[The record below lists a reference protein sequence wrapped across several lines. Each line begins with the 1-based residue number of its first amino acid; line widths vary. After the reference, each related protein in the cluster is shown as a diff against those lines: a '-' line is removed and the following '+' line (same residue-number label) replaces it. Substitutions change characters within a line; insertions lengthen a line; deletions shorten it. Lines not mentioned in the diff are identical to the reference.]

1 METIV
6 HISSVVSPTENAQP
20 KINLS
25 SKQLSLEQLSPDK
38 NKIEPEIIT
47 SGEPLPSDIFLT
59 SLNDPMFHIR
69 RYLRKV
75 VDKDVQQL
83 IQ

>member
-6 HISSVVSPTENAQP
+6 HISSVVSPTGNAQP

-25 SKQLSLEQLSPDK
+25 SKQLSLKQLSPDK

-47 SGEPLPSDIFLT
+47 SGEPYPQIYF
-59 SLNDPMFHIR
+59 
-69 RYLRKV
+69 
-75 VDKDVQQL
+75 
-83 IQ
+83 